1 MYNTLHSILVSS
13 AYYNSNLTVN
23 DLECGMLTH
32 ELYNFSSISYLT
44 KIDDQNISFSTY
56 STPVRETFS
65 SFLYSSNIN
74 QLITV
79 PTLLKTSVFLRFIYK
94 LWEIIHEYEKIE
106 NWIQQGELL
115 IKNTER
121 GKVYNE
127 WYSGD

>member
-74 QLITV
+74 QVITV
-79 PTLLKTSVFLRFIYK
+79 PTFLKTSVFFRLTNC
-94 LWEIIHEYEKIE
+94 EK
-106 NWIQQGELL
+106 
-115 IKNTER
+115 
-121 GKVYNE
+121 
-127 WYSGD
+127 

>member
-1 MYNTLHSILVSS
+1 MYNTLHSIPVSS

>member
-1 MYNTLHSILVSS
+1 MYNTLHSIPVSS

-74 QLITV
+74 HSTNSFKDLGIFS
-79 PTLLKTSVFLRFIYK
+79 LDK

-121 GKVYNE
+121 GKVLQ
-127 WYSGD
+127 WMV